1 MVNLKLNLAIFEP
14 DIPQNTGAMIR
25 ICSCFDVDID
35 IIHPAS
41 FVLSERS
48 LNRVAMDYIKNVKIS
63 EFDDWK
69 DYMTKRNG
77 RKILLSTRGSKSHY
91 DYSFNQSDNLIVG
104 RESAGVPEY
113 VHQDSDE
120 VLKIN
125 MKAGARSLNVATS
138 SAIVI
143 SEAIRQLK
151 II

>member
-1 MVNLKLNLAIFEP
+1 MNLAIFEP

-41 FVLSERS
+41 FVLSEKS

-63 EFDDWK
+63 EFDDWE
-69 DYMTKRNG
+69 DYMTKRNW
-77 RKILLSTRGSKSHY
+77 RKILLSTKGSKSHY
-91 DYSFNQSDNLIVG
+91 DFSFNQTDNLIVG

-113 VHQDSDE
+113 VHQGSDE

>member
-1 MVNLKLNLAIFEP
+1 MNLAIFEP

-41 FVLSERS
+41 FVLSEKS

-91 DYSFNQSDNLIVG
+91 DYSSNQSDNLNVG

-151 II
+151 LI

>member
-1 MVNLKLNLAIFEP
+1 MAIFEP

-41 FVLSERS
+41 FILSEKS
-48 LNRVAMDYIKNVKIS
+48 LNRVAMDYIKNVHIS

-69 DYMTKRNG
+69 DYMAKRNG
-77 RKILLSTRGSKSHY
+77 RKILLSTKGSKSHY
-91 DYSFNQSDNLIVG
+91 DYNFNQSDNLIVG

-113 VHQDSDE
+113 VHQEVDE
-120 VLKIN
+120 VIKIS

-151 II
+151 TT

>member
-1 MVNLKLNLAIFEP
+1 MNLAIFEP

-41 FVLSERS
+41 FVLSEKS

-77 RKILLSTRGSKSHY
+77 RKILLSTKGCKSHY
-91 DYSFNQSDNLIVG
+91 NFSFNQTDNLIVG

>member
-1 MVNLKLNLAIFEP
+1 MNLAIFEP

-41 FVLSERS
+41 FILSEKS
-48 LNRVAMDYIKNVKIS
+48 LNRVAMDYIKNVHIS

-69 DYMTKRNG
+69 DYMAKRNG
-77 RKILLSTRGSKSHY
+77 RKILLSTKGSKSHY
-91 DYSFNQSDNLIVG
+91 DYNFYQSDNLIVG

-113 VHQDSDE
+113 VHQEVDE
-120 VLKIN
+120 VIKIS

-151 II
+151 TT

>member
-1 MVNLKLNLAIFEP
+1 MAIFQP

-41 FVLSERS
+41 FVLSEKS

-63 EFDDWK
+63 EFDNWA

-77 RKILLSTRGSKSHY
+77 RKILLSTKGSKSHY
-91 DYSFNQSDNLIVG
+91 DYNFNQSDNLIVG

-151 II
+151 LI

>member
-1 MVNLKLNLAIFEP
+1 MNLAIFEP

-25 ICSCFDVDID
+25 ICSCFDVNID
-35 IIHPAS
+35 IIHPTS
-41 FVLSERS
+41 FVLSEKS
-48 LNRVAMDYIKNVKIS
+48 LNRVAMDYIKDVKIS
-63 EFDDWK
+63 EFDDWT

-77 RKILLSTRGSKSHY
+77 RKILLSTKGSKSHY
-91 DYSFNQSDNLIVG
+91 DYIFNQSDNLIVG

-113 VHQDSDE
+113 VHQEVDE
-120 VLKIN
+120 VIKIS

-151 II
+151 TI